1 MYFNLVFELGL
12 ADQLFGETSVVA
24 LPIALQPPLTLRRTG
39 GGLCALSFG
48 WTQQVCEG
56 GRDSIPGV
64 DPFAR
69 DQQIPW
75 NRHCNVKSTS
85 HRISTQVWNADQSLL
100 SHRYP
105 MHL

>member
-1 MYFNLVFELGL
+1 MV
-12 ADQLFGETSVVA
+12 T

-39 GGLCALSFG
+39 GGLRALSFG
-48 WTQQVCEG
+48 WTQQVYEG

-85 HRISTQVWNADQSLL
+85 HRISTECQTACGNSAD
-100 SHRYP
+100 
-105 MHL
+105 